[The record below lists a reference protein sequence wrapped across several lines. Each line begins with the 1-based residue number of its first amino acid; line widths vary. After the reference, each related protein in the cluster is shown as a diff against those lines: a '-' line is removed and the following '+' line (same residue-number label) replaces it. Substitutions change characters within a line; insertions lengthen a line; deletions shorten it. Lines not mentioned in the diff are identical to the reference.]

1 MKNKKIKCDIYTRVS
16 TTMQVDGYSLDAQKE
31 KLKRYAE
38 FQNMEIVNEYSDEGK
53 SGKSV
58 EGRPEFQRMLDN
70 IENGTDEV
78 QFVLVFKLSRFGR
91 NAADVLNSLQRM
103 QDFGVNL
110 ICVEDGI
117 DSSKDSGKLMISV
130 LSAVAEI
137 ERENILVQTMEGR
150 KQKAR
155 EGKWNGG
162 FAPYGYELVN
172 GELQIAE
179 DEAEI
184 IRLIY
189 DKFIHTNMGIS
200 AIAAWLNQ
208 HGYKKKKRQNNTL
221 DAFASS
227 FIKGVLD
234 NPVYCGKLAYGR
246 RKNEKVSGTRNEY
259 RIVKQ
264 ENYMLH
270 DGIHEGIVS
279 ETDWELAHQ
288 KREKTGVKYEKTH
301 SLDHEHILSGI
312 LRCPLC
318 GSGMYGNV
326 NRKKKKDGTLYKDY
340 FYYACKHRRLVDG
353 HKCGYRKQWSEE
365 KINNAVEE
373 VIRKLVKNPK
383 FEEAILNKIGSR
395 IDTEEIEKEIEGLE
409 KQHRQLTGAKARL
422 GQQMDSLDIMDKF
435 YEKKYQDMETRL
447 YRLYDEIEG
456 VENSIE
462 EVKNRLLNIQQQKI
476 SEENVYQF
484 LLYFD
489 KLYDKFTDL
498 EKKEFLNSFVEQVD
512 IYEQE
517 QPDGRFLKHIKFRFP
532 VYFGDRETQEL
543 CWDNESTVEPIT
555 GRPNCYQVTLS
566 NLTASFAMNIYDSDC
581 RLLGTI
587 YPTAVYLPPETTSAT
602 YNEDTNPVSVT
613 LEIFAP
619 YGVSYNEGETPT
631 AALSYIGFQAGNNMV
646 RQGINLL
653 AIPKMIGFD
662 TDGDTATIGL
672 TVILQSL
679 YYAGYNVAS
688 GGKIQTPKGSIVSP
702 DNSDCKQFVAGE
714 LLDLAIKPLEL
725 GPPKFEQCLKRDY
738 SSPTCGTCSSGEA
751 GSGNNGCPFDTTAL
765 TPPEPKVP

>member
-78 QFVLVFKLSRFGR
+78 QFVLVFKLSRFGH

-172 GELQIAE
+172 GELQ
-179 DEAEI
+179 
-184 IRLIY
+184 
-189 DKFIHTNMGIS
+189 
-200 AIAAWLNQ
+200 
-208 HGYKKKKRQNNTL
+208 
-221 DAFASS
+221 
-227 FIKGVLD
+227 
-234 NPVYCGKLAYGR
+234 
-246 RKNEKVSGTRNEY
+246 
-259 RIVKQ
+259 
-264 ENYMLH
+264 
-270 DGIHEGIVS
+270 
-279 ETDWELAHQ
+279 
-288 KREKTGVKYEKTH
+288 GVKYEKTH

-422 GQQMDSLDIMDKF
+422 GQQMDNLDIMDKF

-456 VENSIE
+456 VE
-462 EVKNRLLNIQQQKI
+462 
-476 SEENVYQF
+476 
-484 LLYFD
+484 
-489 KLYDKFTDL
+489 
-498 EKKEFLNSFVEQVD
+498 KKEFLNSFVEQVD

-517 QPDGRFLKHIKFRFP
+517 QLDGRFLKHIKFRFP

-543 CWDNESTVEPIT
+543 CWNNESTVETVVLMSKQRNKDQLP
-555 GRPNCYQVTLS
+555 GRDGEIRQLNSLRVYGQSEVRADGL
-566 NLTASFAMNIYDSDC
+566 C
-581 RLLGTI
+581 R
-587 YPTAVYLPPETTSAT
+587 S
-602 YNEDTNPVSVT
+602 
-613 LEIFAP
+613 
-619 YGVSYNEGETPT
+619 
-631 AALSYIGFQAGNNMV
+631 
-646 RQGINLL
+646 
-653 AIPKMIGFD
+653 
-662 TDGDTATIGL
+662 
-672 TVILQSL
+672 
-679 YYAGYNVAS
+679 
-688 GGKIQTPKGSIVSP
+688 
-702 DNSDCKQFVAGE
+702 
-714 LLDLAIKPLEL
+714 
-725 GPPKFEQCLKRDY
+725 
-738 SSPTCGTCSSGEA
+738 
-751 GSGNNGCPFDTTAL
+751 
-765 TPPEPKVP
+765 

>member
-1 MKNKKIKCDIYTRVS
+1 MNKKIKCDIYTRVS

-103 QDFGVNL
+103 QDFVETFLLEKVMESTYL
-110 ICVEDGI
+110 ID
-117 DSSKDSGKLMISV
+117 V
-130 LSAVAEI
+130 LHVRVHSNGYLAL
-137 ERENILVQTMEGR
+137 LVQTMEGR

-318 GSGMYGNV
+318 C
-326 NRKKKKDGTLYKDY
+326 RGTM
-340 FYYACKHRRLVDG
+340 
-353 HKCGYRKQWSEE
+353 Q
-365 KINNAVEE
+365 
-373 VIRKLVKNPK
+373 
-383 FEEAILNKIGSR
+383 
-395 IDTEEIEKEIEGLE
+395 
-409 KQHRQLTGAKARL
+409 
-422 GQQMDSLDIMDKF
+422 
-435 YEKKYQDMETRL
+435 
-447 YRLYDEIEG
+447 
-456 VENSIE
+456 
-462 EVKNRLLNIQQQKI
+462 
-476 SEENVYQF
+476 
-484 LLYFD
+484 
-489 KLYDKFTDL
+489 
-498 EKKEFLNSFVEQVD
+498 
-512 IYEQE
+512 
-517 QPDGRFLKHIKFRFP
+517 
-532 VYFGDRETQEL
+532 
-543 CWDNESTVEPIT
+543 
-555 GRPNCYQVTLS
+555 
-566 NLTASFAMNIYDSDC
+566 
-581 RLLGTI
+581 
-587 YPTAVYLPPETTSAT
+587 
-602 YNEDTNPVSVT
+602 
-613 LEIFAP
+613 
-619 YGVSYNEGETPT
+619 
-631 AALSYIGFQAGNNMV
+631 
-646 RQGINLL
+646 
-653 AIPKMIGFD
+653 
-662 TDGDTATIGL
+662 
-672 TVILQSL
+672 
-679 YYAGYNVAS
+679 
-688 GGKIQTPKGSIVSP
+688 
-702 DNSDCKQFVAGE
+702 
-714 LLDLAIKPLEL
+714 
-725 GPPKFEQCLKRDY
+725 
-738 SSPTCGTCSSGEA
+738 
-751 GSGNNGCPFDTTAL
+751 
-765 TPPEPKVP
+765 